1 VKRSI
6 ELVVNPRAGAGKA
19 AKILGDVTRELASV
33 GFDVQVHR
41 TERPRHAGEIV
52 RRLVR
57 DRADIIAVMGGD
69 GSFHEAL
76 AGLRSEDGEWLDA
89 SKVAFA
95 LIPAGT
101 GGDLKRTLRI
111 PEDPRAIANYLA
123 HAQSRPFDVGSVTYE
138 SHHGERE
145 TLVFGNIAS
154 FGMSGLVDRLVNE
167 GPKWLGGR
175 MAFLSAALRVN
186 VVYRN
191 VPVRVFVDDQL
202 FHEGPINTVA
212 IANGRFFGGG
222 MKVAPLADP
231 HDGLLDVVVLG
242 DMAKLESVGFS
253 RHLYAGTLLGQPKVS
268 HTRGRVVRAEAIGS
282 QQGLLDVDGEA
293 PGRLPATF
301 TIHPA
306 AIQILKRE

>member
-6 ELVVNPRAGAGKA
+6 ELVVNPRAGAGRA
-19 AKILGDVTRELASV
+19 AKILGDVTRELAAA

-41 TERPRHAGEIV
+41 TERPRHAGDIV

-76 AGLRSEDGEWLDA
+76 AGLRSEDDAWLDA
-89 SKVAFA
+89 SNVSFA

-101 GGDLKRTLRI
+101 GGDLKRTLRM
-111 PEDPRAIANYLA
+111 PDDPRAIAAYLA
-123 HAQSRPFDVGSVTYE
+123 RAESRPFDVGTVEYE
-138 SHHGERE
+138 SLAGQRE

-191 VPVRVFVDDQL
+191 VPVRVHVDGEP

-212 IANGRFFGGG
+212 IANGKFFGGG
-222 MKVAPLADP
+222 MKVAPTADP
-231 HDGLLDVVVLG
+231 CDGLFDVVVLG
-242 DMAKLESVGFS
+242 DMAKLESVAFS
-253 RHLYAGTLLGQPKVS
+253 RHLYAGTLLGQPKVK
-268 HTRGRVVRAEAIGS
+268 HTRGRVVRAETTSTQEA
-282 QQGLLDVDGEA
+282 LLDVDGEA

-301 TIHPA
+301 TAHPA
-306 AIQILKRE
+306 AIRILERP